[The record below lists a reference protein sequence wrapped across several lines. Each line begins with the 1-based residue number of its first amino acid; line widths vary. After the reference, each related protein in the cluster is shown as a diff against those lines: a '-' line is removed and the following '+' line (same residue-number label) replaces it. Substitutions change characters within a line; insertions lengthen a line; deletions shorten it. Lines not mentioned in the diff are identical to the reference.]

1 MGRLL
6 DVISAFFRREVMEQ
20 SVDLERQKIVVS
32 SSVQKYKVDEFPGA
46 YACYIESRHMDNIG
60 LQFASGIVVAFGLV
74 LFLHGFYIRIC
85 EPILNELSPD
95 AIIISGALMMLI
107 GGVLR
112 WLWNPKSAAQ
122 FFLENYSFVG
132 EDGEDL
138 SGKVSVEHLGK
149 GMFRLKR
156 MHSAERASVG

>member
-6 DVISAFFRREVMEQ
+6 DVILDFFRREVMLQ

-32 SSVQKYKVDEFPGA
+32 SSVQKYKIDEFPGD
-46 YACYIESRHMDNIG
+46 YACYIESGHMDNIY
-60 LQFASGIVVAFGLV
+60 LQFASGTVVAFGLV
-74 LFLHGFYIRIC
+74 LFLHGFYLLIC
-85 EPILNELSPD
+85 EPILNELAPG
-95 AIIISGALMMLI
+95 AVIISGALMMLI
-107 GGVLR
+107 GGALI